1 MLTSAAVLE
10 ARFTVTRFR
19 EGYDQDEVTAFLQ
32 RAQAALAA
40 WERGTGAPGLTGDDV
55 VNQRFTPT
63 KFDNGFDQDE
73 VDVFLDRIVVALRE
87 HAAAP
92 PTVAFVL
99 PVVDPEPA
107 AVAEPATVAE
117 PEPEPA
123 LAPVADPVEAPPTL
137 VRSSG
142 IPDKAFSKTRFRQGY
157 SVTGVDGF
165 LAAARTVIAG
175 YERPGMLA
183 AAPALTAADVV
194 NVRFKPTSFRA
205 GYDQDEVAAYLT
217 QIIETLDYY
226 ERTSAAR

>member
-19 EGYDQDEVTAFLQ
+19 EGYDQGEVTAFLQ
-32 RAQAALAA
+32 SASAALAA

-55 VNQRFTPT
+55 AKQRFTLT

-73 VDVFLDRIVVALRE
+73 VDVFLERVVEALRE
-87 HAAAP
+87 HSAAP

-99 PVVDPEPA
+99 PVAEPA
-107 AVAEPATVAE
+107 PAAESAPVAEPVEAQPVQ
-117 PEPEPA
+117 PPPA
-123 LAPVADPVEAPPTL
+123 LVA
-137 VRSSG
+137 SSSMPG
-142 IPDKAFSKTRFRQGY
+142 KTFTKTRFRQGY
-157 SVTGVDGF
+157 SVSGVDGF

-175 YERPGMLA
+175 YERRGTLA
-183 AAPALTAADVV
+183 AEPALTAADVV

-217 QIIETLDYY
+217 AIIETLGYY
-226 ERTSAAR
+226 ERTTAR